1 MAFGVRVDL
10 MPVAPLEA
18 EGRRRVRVVQVAL
31 RKLGKGP
38 SSASRAEQPAT
49 LTFHLAGFS
58 TIRDGRPP
66 REAKVG
72 SISGTLA
79 FESKRNSLTFRLPE
93 GAKLELEQP
102 LERVGEGPDP
112 DAPSKKRRA
121 FELRLDPATFP
132 VQLGENLLLLP
143 DAAVEDS
150 RFVELSVELEVAG
163 AIEAGRELNG
173 VLDTPV
179 TSDAPIPIEPKGF
192 KLVIRDH
199 LGRPQPGIDYEIEAD
214 REVQKGTT
222 DGDGNTRL
230 HITRSKEGKLRVAG
244 LEYDVTFVAEP
255 GDDISEFQG
264 ILNAL
269 GFNAGELTGKIN
281 RPTEDA
287 IFAFQRREGLSETG
301 QLDETTRQRLL
312 ALHDA
317 GDLEQG

>member
-1 MAFGVRVDL
+1 M
-10 MPVAPLEA
+10 
-18 EGRRRVRVVQVAL
+18 VQVAL

-38 SSASRAEQPAT
+38 SSTSRSEQPAK

-58 TIRDGRPP
+58 TIRDGEAP

-72 SISGTLA
+72 SMSGTLA
-79 FESKRNSLTFRLPE
+79 FDAKRSALTFRLPE
-93 GAKLELEQP
+93 DAKLELEQP
-102 LERVGEGPDP
+102 LERVGDGPDP
-112 DAPSKKRRA
+112 DAPAKKRRA

-132 VQLGENLLLLP
+132 VQLTENLLLLP
-143 DAAVEDS
+143 DAAVDDS
-150 RFVELSVELEVAG
+150 RFLELSVELEVAG
-163 AIEAGRELNG
+163 AVEAARELNG
-173 VLDTPV
+173 VLDTPI
-179 TSDAPIPIEPKGF
+179 TKDAPIPIEPKGF

-199 LGRPQPGIDYEIEAD
+199 LGKPQAGVDYEIEAD
-214 REVQKGTT
+214 GEVQKGTT

-230 HITRSKEGKLRVAG
+230 HVTRSNEGKLRVAG

-255 GDDISEFQG
+255 SDDISEFQG

-301 QLDETTRQRLL
+301 QLDETTKERLL
-312 ALHDA
+312 TLHDA
-317 GDLEQG
+317 GALEQGEQ